1 MPLLRKGLINK
12 LLRAFRE
19 KEKMAPSLMDDFY
32 HLPSLLM
39 VVEVYT
45 VEEVEHVIVNSQ
57 LQC

>member
-12 LLRAFRE
+12 LLRAFTE
-19 KEKMAPSLMDDFY
+19 EEEMAPSLMDDFY

-39 VVEVYT
+39 MVEVYI
-45 VEEVEHVIVNSQ
+45 VEEVEYVIVNSQ

>member
-1 MPLLRKGLINK
+1 MLK
-12 LLRAFRE
+12 AFRE
-19 KEKMAPSLMDDFY
+19 EEEMAPSLMDDFY

-39 VVEVYT
+39 VVEVHI